1 MPTDPAYLIVG
12 GHIKHAPHIFDSDDD
27 EAAITQLRKA
37 PSREHTT
44 RADCVL
50 H

>member
-1 MPTDPAYLIVG
+1 MPTYPAYLIVG
-12 GHIKHAPHIFDSDDD
+12 GHIKHAPHIVDDD

-44 RADCVL
+44 RADCIL